1 MQPTRTVAA
10 VAVVLAV
17 VLAGCGQPV
26 GCSSRGLMISVYPV
40 DDPPPNAT
48 VTDSTQVQNVNFNET
63 TLRELLTR
71 VVETGP
77 QTYIDVTGQE
87 ICRVKDTFADVPRY
101 DGDQSGYY
109 LRHDGAVVRVV
120 LISNT

>member
-48 VTDSTQVQNVNFNET
+48 VTNSTQ
-63 TLRELLTR
+63 
-71 VVETGP
+71 
-77 QTYIDVTGQE
+77 I
-87 ICRVKDTFADVPRY
+87 
-101 DGDQSGYY
+101 
-109 LRHDGAVVRVV
+109 
-120 LISNT
+120 

>member
-1 MQPTRTVAA
+1 MYNSKNKIVAIIA
-10 VAVVLAV
+10 IAVVV
-17 VLAGCGQPV
+17 AGCGQPV

-48 VTDSTQVQNVNFNET
+48 VTNSTQVQNVNFNET
-63 TLRELLTR
+63 TLREFLTR

-77 QTYIDVTGQE
+77 QTYVDVTGQE